1 MPEQRLDEHLRRYYA
16 DKKPSAQCIDRLAA
30 LAESTQTA
38 ESSSPETP
46 SAALPATK
54 TRHATP
60 VYLAVAASL
69 LLVLLGSGV
78 FLLQKNDGTDPS
90 WLVAKEIAVNHNKHL
105 AIEFPTGDYHE
116 LDRLMDKLDFSSV
129 ISKRLAPG
137 EYRLLGGRYCSIQGQ
152 LALQL
157 KLQDRAGNLYTLYQ
171 APLNKILTG
180 IRQGEQFID
189 GLRITLWRE
198 AGLLLGLASSPT
210 RAPEDKAGD
219 E

>member
-1 MPEQRLDEHLRRYYA
+1 MPEQPLNEHLRRYYT
-16 DKKPSAQCIDRLAA
+16 DKKPSPQCLDRLIA

-38 ESSSPETP
+38 ESSAPET
-46 SAALPATK
+46 SPATK

-60 VYLAVAASL
+60 MYLAVAASL

-78 FLLQKNDGTDPS
+78 FLLQKNDSIDPS

-105 AIEFPTGDYHE
+105 AIEFSTGDYRE
-116 LDRLMDKLDFSSV
+116 LNRLMDKLDFSGV
-129 ISKRLAPG
+129 VSKRLAPG

-171 APLNKILTG
+171 APLNKILTS
-180 IRQGEQFID
+180 IQQGEQLID
-189 GLRITLWRE
+189 GLHITLWRE
-198 AGLLLGLASSPT
+198 AGLLLGLAGSPAL
-210 RAPEDKAGD
+210 APEDKAGG

>member
-1 MPEQRLDEHLRRYYA
+1 MPEQPLDEHLRRYYTN
-16 DKKPSAQCIDRLAA
+16 KKPSPQCLDRLVA
-30 LAESTQTA
+30 LAESTQTG
-38 ESSSPETP
+38 EPVSSQTP
-46 SAALPATK
+46 PATK

-60 VYLAVAASL
+60 VYLAIAVSL
-69 LLVLLGSGV
+69 LLVLLGSGI
-78 FLLQKNDGTDPS
+78 FLLQKNDNTDPS

-116 LDRLMDKLDFSSV
+116 LNRLMDKLDFSGV

-180 IRQGEQFID
+180 IRQGEQLID

-198 AGLLLGLASSPT
+198 AGLLLGLASAQT
-210 RAPEDKAGD
+210 QTPEDKTGN

>member
-1 MPEQRLDEHLRRYYA
+1 MPEQPLDEHLRRYYT
-16 DKKPSAQCIDRLAA
+16 DKKPSPQCLDRLVA

-38 ESSSPETP
+38 ESSAPETP
-46 SAALPATK
+46 PAALPATK
-54 TRHATP
+54 TRRSTP
-60 VYLAVAASL
+60 AYLAIAASL
-69 LLVLLGSGV
+69 LLVLLGSGI

-116 LDRLMDKLDFSSV
+116 LNRLMGKLDFSGV

-171 APLNKILTG
+171 APLNKILTS
-180 IRQGEQFID
+180 IRQGEQRID

-210 RAPEDKAGD
+210 QVPEDKAGG

>member
-1 MPEQRLDEHLRRYYA
+1 MPEQRLDEHLRRYYT
-16 DKKPSAQCIDRLAA
+16 DKKPSAQCLDRLAA
-30 LAESTQTA
+30 LAESTQAT
-38 ESSSPETP
+38 ESPSPETP
-46 SAALPATK
+46 PAVK
-54 TRHATP
+54 TRRTTP

-78 FLLQKNDGTDPS
+78 FLLQPNHNTDFS

-105 AIEFPTGDYHE
+105 AIEFPTGDYRE
-116 LDRLMDKLDFSSV
+116 LNRLMDKLDFSGV
-129 ISKRLAPG
+129 ISKRLASG

-171 APLNKILTG
+171 APLNKMLSG
-180 IRQGEQFID
+180 IQQGEQLID

-198 AGLLLGLASSPT
+198 AGLLLGLASSQT
-210 RAPEDKAGD
+210 QAPKKKDSD
-219 E
+219 